1 MILYLQKKWSHFFL
15 KINLVLLFYIEQ
27 MYQYNLF
34 YPTIVDVQL
43 VLEEEL
49 QNISPIVGY
58 GGKYELEFLNGY
70 YLQEPE
76 VELDECKLSKSI
88 EDFEGR
94 SERIPNIDK
103 NYVDLGIQ
111 FRLAQLINSKN
122 VSFKNEIPI
131 HVALKGH
138 MGTGKDHD
146 IEQFAAKLKY
156 PYYRIPLSGEVRDV
170 TLLGSV
176 QLYGDGKG
184 GTESKWQDGELT
196 RDLRGPAIGNLS
208 ELNAAGPEVLFALH
222 SLLDRHKKLELPN
235 GEVIS
240 LRDDCYIFGTMNPT
254 SLRDYSGTQTLNKA
268 FADRWVIWDKPFPN
282 KDQLQLIFKKRYPNL
297 QSEFSDLIIKLAIE
311 INNSFMSDDISINI
325 ETPMS
330 LRTIVERIP
339 VGLDI
344 YKNSSDPLYEAWKNF
359 VLPHVD
365 TDDMDHYNTLWNT
378 VVRSGP
384 SLKPKL

>member
-1 MILYLQKKWSHFFL
+1 MATKKF
-15 KINLVLLFYIEQ
+15 INNES
-27 MYQYNLF
+27 N
-34 YPTIVDVQL
+34 
-43 VLEEEL
+43 EA
-49 QNISPIVGY
+49 
-58 GGKYELEFLNGY
+58 
-70 YLQEPE
+70 
-76 VELDECKLSKSI
+76 VELNECKLTKSLNDY
-88 EDFEGR
+88 EAR
-94 SERIPNIDK
+94 VKRIPNIDK

-111 FRLAQLINSKN
+111 FKLAQLIDSKIE
-122 VSFKNEIPI
+122 SFNNEIPI

-196 RDLRGPAIGNLS
+196 RALRGPAIVNLS

-235 GEVIS
+235 GEVIE
-240 LRDDCYIFGTMNPT
+240 LRDDCFIFGTMNPT
-254 SLRDYSGTQTLNKA
+254 SLRDYSGTQSLNKA
-268 FADRWVIWDKPFPN
+268 FADRWVIWEKPFPN
-282 KDQLQLIFKKRYPNL
+282 KEQLELIFNKRYPNL
-297 QSEFSDLIIKLAIE
+297 QKEFIDLIIKLSIE
-311 INNSFMSDDISINI
+311 INNSFMSEDISVNI

-339 VGLDI
+339 IGLDI
-344 YKNSSDPLYEAWKNF
+344 YKKASDPLYESWKNF
-359 VLPHVD
+359 VLPHVNS
-365 TDDMDHYNTLWNT
+365 DDLDHYNTLWNT
-378 VVRSGP
+378 VVRNGP
-384 SLKPKL
+384 AIKPKF

>member
-1 MILYLQKKWSHFFL
+1 MSKNEFTNPI
-15 KINLVLLFYIEQ
+15 
-27 MYQYNLF
+27 YNEK
-34 YPTIVDVQL
+34 VD
-43 VLEEEL
+43 
-49 QNISPIVGY
+49 
-58 GGKYELEFLNGY
+58 
-70 YLQEPE
+70 
-76 VELDECKLSKSI
+76 LDECKLSKSI
-88 EDFEGR
+88 EDYEGR
-94 SERIPNIDK
+94 AERIPNIDK

-111 FRLAQLINSKN
+111 FKLAQLINSKN

-156 PYYRIPLSGEVRDV
+156 PYYRIPLSGDVRDV

-196 RDLRGPAIGNLS
+196 RALRGPAIVNLS

>member
-1 MILYLQKKWSHFFL
+1 MVKFENPSKQKK
-15 KINLVLLFYIEQ
+15 YIEL
-27 MYQYNLF
+27 NEC
-34 YPTIVDVQL
+34 
-43 VLEEEL
+43 VLDKK
-49 QNISPIVGY
+49 IDD
-58 GGKYELEFLNGY
+58 YESRLNRV
-70 YLQEPE
+70 PE
-76 VELDECKLSKSI
+76 
-88 EDFEGR
+88 
-94 SERIPNIDK
+94 IDDY
-103 NYVDLGIQ
+103 YVDLGTQ
-111 FRLAQLINSKN
+111 FRLAQVMEAKLNA
-122 VSFKNEIPI
+122 FKNELPI

-196 RDLRGPAIGNLS
+196 RALRGPAIVNLS

-235 GEVIS
+235 GEVLQ
-240 LRDDCYIFGTMNPT
+240 LRDDTFIFGTMNPT
-254 SLRDYSGTQTLNKA
+254 SLRDYAGTQSLNKA

-282 KDQLQLIFKKRYPNL
+282 KEQLESIYIKRYPTL
-297 QSEFSDLIIKLAIE
+297 QKSYTDLVIKLALE
-311 INNSFMSDDISINI
+311 INNSFMSDDISVNI

-339 VGLDI
+339 LGL
-344 YKNSSDPLYEAWKNF
+344 KVSSDADDPLKEAWENF
-359 VLPHVD
+359 VLPHVSKED
-365 TDDMDHYNTLWNT
+365 LDHYQTLWNT
-378 VVRSGP
+378 IVRKGP
-384 SLKPKL
+384 SEKPKL

>member
-1 MILYLQKKWSHFFL
+1 MAKKEFTNP
-15 KINLVLLFYIEQ
+15 INSE
-27 MYQYNLF
+27 
-34 YPTIVDVQL
+34 
-43 VLEEEL
+43 
-49 QNISPIVGY
+49 
-58 GGKYELEFLNGY
+58 K
-70 YLQEPE
+70 
-76 VELDECKLSKSI
+76 VELDECKLTKSI
-88 EDFEGR
+88 KDYEGR
-94 SERIPNIDK
+94 VERIPNIDK

-111 FRLAQLINSKN
+111 YKLAQLINSKKI
-122 VSFKNEIPI
+122 SFKNEIPI

-196 RDLRGPAIGNLS
+196 RALRGPAIVNLS

-297 QSEFSDLIIKLAIE
+297 QTEFSDLIIKLAIE

-344 YKNSSDPLYEAWKNF
+344 YKNSSDPLLETWNNF

-365 TDDMDHYNTLWNT
+365 VDDIDHYKTLWNT
-378 VVRSGP
+378 VVRAGP
-384 SLKPKL
+384 NLKPKL

>member
-1 MILYLQKKWSHFFL
+1 MVKFENPSKQKH
-15 KINLVLLFYIEQ
+15 YIEL
-27 MYQYNLF
+27 NEC
-34 YPTIVDVQL
+34 
-43 VLEEEL
+43 VLDKK
-49 QNISPIVGY
+49 IDD
-58 GGKYELEFLNGY
+58 YESRLNRV
-70 YLQEPE
+70 PE
-76 VELDECKLSKSI
+76 
-88 EDFEGR
+88 
-94 SERIPNIDK
+94 IDDY
-103 NYVDLGIQ
+103 YVDLGTQ
-111 FRLAQLINSKN
+111 FRLAQVMEAKLNA
-122 VSFKNEIPI
+122 FKNELPI

-196 RDLRGPAIGNLS
+196 RALRGPAIVNLS

-235 GEVIS
+235 GEVLQ
-240 LRDDCYIFGTMNPT
+240 LRDDTFIFGTMNPT
-254 SLRDYSGTQTLNKA
+254 SLRDYAGTQSLNKA

-282 KDQLQLIFKKRYPNL
+282 KEQLESIYLKRYPTL
-297 QSEFSDLIIKLAIE
+297 QKSYTDLVIKLALE
-311 INNSFMSDDISINI
+311 INNSFMSDDISVNI

-339 VGLDI
+339 LGL
-344 YKNSSDPLYEAWKNF
+344 KVSSDADDPLKEAWENF
-359 VLPHVD
+359 VLPHVSKED
-365 TDDMDHYNTLWNT
+365 LDHYQTLWNT
-378 VVRSGP
+378 IVRKGP
-384 SLKPKL
+384 SEKPKL

>member
-1 MILYLQKKWSHFFL
+1 MVKKEFTNP
-15 KINLVLLFYIEQ
+15 INNE
-27 MYQYNLF
+27 
-34 YPTIVDVQL
+34 
-43 VLEEEL
+43 
-49 QNISPIVGY
+49 
-58 GGKYELEFLNGY
+58 K
-70 YLQEPE
+70 

-88 EDFEGR
+88 EDYEGR
-94 SERIPNIDK
+94 AERIPNIDK

-196 RDLRGPAIGNLS
+196 RALRGPAIVNLS

-344 YKNSSDPLYEAWKNF
+344 YKNSSDPLFEAWKNF

-365 TDDMDHYNTLWNT
+365 TDDIDHYNTLWNT

>member
-1 MILYLQKKWSHFFL
+1 MVKKQF
-15 KINLVLLFYIEQ
+15 IN
-27 MYQYNLF
+27 
-34 YPTIVDVQL
+34 P
-43 VLEEEL
+43 
-49 QNISPIVGY
+49 ISND
-58 GGKYELEFLNGY
+58 K
-70 YLQEPE
+70 
-76 VELDECKLSKSI
+76 VELDECKLPKSLN
-88 EDFEGR
+88 DYEGR
-94 SERIPNIDK
+94 VERIPIYDQ

-111 FRLAQLINSKN
+111 YRLARLIKAKN
-122 VSFKNEIPI
+122 ESFKNEIPI

-196 RDLRGPAIGNLS
+196 RALRGPSIVNLS

-235 GEVIS
+235 GELIT

-268 FADRWVIWDKPFPN
+268 FADRWVIWDKPFPT
-282 KDQLQLIFKKRYPNL
+282 KEQLELIFDKRYPQL
-297 QSEFSDLIIKLAIE
+297 QKDFTELIIKLAIE

-344 YKNSSDPLYEAWKNF
+344 YKDSSDPLYEAWNNF

-365 TDDMDHYNTLWNT
+365 IDDIDHYNTLWNT
-378 VVRSGP
+378 VIRSGP
-384 SLKPKL
+384 NLKPKL

>member
-1 MILYLQKKWSHFFL
+1 MVKFENPSKQK
-15 KINLVLLFYIEQ
+15 NYIEL
-27 MYQYNLF
+27 NEC
-34 YPTIVDVQL
+34 
-43 VLEEEL
+43 VLDKK
-49 QNISPIVGY
+49 IDD
-58 GGKYELEFLNGY
+58 YESRLNRV
-70 YLQEPE
+70 PE
-76 VELDECKLSKSI
+76 
-88 EDFEGR
+88 
-94 SERIPNIDK
+94 IDDY
-103 NYVDLGIQ
+103 YVDLGTQ
-111 FRLAQLINSKN
+111 FRLAQVMEAKLNA
-122 VSFKNEIPI
+122 FKNELPI

-196 RDLRGPAIGNLS
+196 RALRGPAIVNLS

-235 GEVIS
+235 GEVLQ
-240 LRDDCYIFGTMNPT
+240 LRDDTFIFGTMNPT
-254 SLRDYSGTQTLNKA
+254 SLRDYAGTQSLNKA

-282 KDQLQLIFKKRYPNL
+282 KEQLESIYSKRYPTL
-297 QSEFSDLIIKLAIE
+297 QKSYTDLVIKLALE
-311 INNSFMSDDISINI
+311 INNSFMSDDISVNI

-339 VGLDI
+339 LGL
-344 YKNSSDPLYEAWKNF
+344 KVSSDADDPLKEAWENF
-359 VLPHVD
+359 VLPHVSKED
-365 TDDMDHYNTLWNT
+365 LDHYQTLWNT
-378 VVRSGP
+378 IVRKGP
-384 SLKPKL
+384 SEKPKL

>member
-1 MILYLQKKWSHFFL
+1 MATKKF
-15 KINLVLLFYIEQ
+15 INNES
-27 MYQYNLF
+27 N
-34 YPTIVDVQL
+34 
-43 VLEEEL
+43 EA
-49 QNISPIVGY
+49 
-58 GGKYELEFLNGY
+58 
-70 YLQEPE
+70 
-76 VELDECKLSKSI
+76 VELNECKLTKSLNDY
-88 EDFEGR
+88 EAR
-94 SERIPNIDK
+94 VKRIPIIDK

-111 FRLAQLINSKN
+111 FKLAQLIDSKIE
-122 VSFKNEIPI
+122 SFNNEIPI

-196 RDLRGPAIGNLS
+196 RALRGPAIVNLS

-235 GEVIS
+235 GEVIE
-240 LRDDCYIFGTMNPT
+240 LRDDCFIFGTMNPT
-254 SLRDYSGTQTLNKA
+254 SLRDYSGTQSLNKA
-268 FADRWVIWDKPFPN
+268 FADRWVIWEKPFPN
-282 KDQLQLIFKKRYPNL
+282 KEQLELIFNKRYPNL
-297 QSEFSDLIIKLAIE
+297 QKEFIDLIIKLAIE
-311 INNSFMSDDISINI
+311 INNSFMSEDISVNI

-339 VGLDI
+339 IGLDI
-344 YKNSSDPLYEAWKNF
+344 YKKASDPLYESWKNF
-359 VLPHVD
+359 VLPHVNS
-365 TDDMDHYNTLWNT
+365 DDLDHYNTLWNT
-378 VVRSGP
+378 VVRNGP
-384 SLKPKL
+384 AIKPKF

>member
-1 MILYLQKKWSHFFL
+1 MAKKEFTNP
-15 KINLVLLFYIEQ
+15 INNE
-27 MYQYNLF
+27 
-34 YPTIVDVQL
+34 
-43 VLEEEL
+43 
-49 QNISPIVGY
+49 
-58 GGKYELEFLNGY
+58 K
-70 YLQEPE
+70 

-88 EDFEGR
+88 EDYEGR
-94 SERIPNIDK
+94 AERIPNVDK

-111 FRLAQLINSKN
+111 FKLAQLINSKN

-196 RDLRGPAIGNLS
+196 RALRGPAIVNLS

>member
-1 MILYLQKKWSHFFL
+1 MAKKEFTNP
-15 KINLVLLFYIEQ
+15 INNE
-27 MYQYNLF
+27 
-34 YPTIVDVQL
+34 
-43 VLEEEL
+43 
-49 QNISPIVGY
+49 
-58 GGKYELEFLNGY
+58 K
-70 YLQEPE
+70 

-88 EDFEGR
+88 EDYEGR
-94 SERIPNIDK
+94 AERIPNIDK

-196 RDLRGPAIGNLS
+196 RALRGPAIVNLS

-254 SLRDYSGTQTLNKA
+254 SVRDYSGTQTLNKA

>member
-1 MILYLQKKWSHFFL
+1 MAKKEFTNP
-15 KINLVLLFYIEQ
+15 INNE
-27 MYQYNLF
+27 
-34 YPTIVDVQL
+34 
-43 VLEEEL
+43 
-49 QNISPIVGY
+49 
-58 GGKYELEFLNGY
+58 K
-70 YLQEPE
+70 

-88 EDFEGR
+88 EDYEGR
-94 SERIPNIDK
+94 AERIPNIDK

-196 RDLRGPAIGNLS
+196 RALRGPAIVNLS

-282 KDQLQLIFKKRYPNL
+282 KNQLQLIFKKRYPNL
-297 QSEFSDLIIKLAIE
+297 QLEFSDLIIKLAIE

-365 TDDMDHYNTLWNT
+365 LDDLDHYNTLWNT
-378 VVRSGP
+378 VVRNGP
-384 SLKPKL
+384 NLKPKL

>member
-1 MILYLQKKWSHFFL
+1 MVKK
-15 KINLVLLFYIEQ
+15 
-27 MYQYNLF
+27 
-34 YPTIVDVQL
+34 
-43 VLEEEL
+43 
-49 QNISPIVGY
+49 
-58 GGKYELEFLNGY
+58 EFTNPLNN
-70 YLQEPE
+70 EK
-76 VELDECKLSKSI
+76 VELDECKLTKSL
-88 EDFEGR
+88 EDYEGR
-94 SERIPNIDK
+94 VERIPNIDK

-111 FRLAQLINSKN
+111 YRLARLINSKN

-196 RDLRGPAIGNLS
+196 RALRGPAIVNLS

-282 KDQLQLIFKKRYPNL
+282 KEQLELIFKKRYPNL
-297 QSEFSDLIIKLAIE
+297 QTEFSDLIIKLAIE

-344 YKNSSDPLYEAWKNF
+344 YKNFSDPLLEAWNNF

-365 TDDMDHYNTLWNT
+365 TDDLDHYNTLWNT

>member
-1 MILYLQKKWSHFFL
+1 MATKKF
-15 KINLVLLFYIEQ
+15 INNES
-27 MYQYNLF
+27 N
-34 YPTIVDVQL
+34 
-43 VLEEEL
+43 EA
-49 QNISPIVGY
+49 
-58 GGKYELEFLNGY
+58 
-70 YLQEPE
+70 
-76 VELDECKLSKSI
+76 VELNECKLTKSLNDY
-88 EDFEGR
+88 EAR
-94 SERIPNIDK
+94 VKRIPNIDK

-111 FRLAQLINSKN
+111 FKLAQLIDSKIE
-122 VSFKNEIPI
+122 SFSNEIPI

-196 RDLRGPAIGNLS
+196 RALRGPAIVNLS

-235 GEVIS
+235 GEVIE
-240 LRDDCYIFGTMNPT
+240 LRDDCFIFGTMNPT
-254 SLRDYSGTQTLNKA
+254 SLRDYSGTQSLNKA
-268 FADRWVIWDKPFPN
+268 FADRWVIWEKPFPN
-282 KDQLQLIFKKRYPNL
+282 KEQLELIFNKRYPNL
-297 QSEFSDLIIKLAIE
+297 QKEFIDLIIKLSIE
-311 INNSFMSDDISINI
+311 INNSFMSEDISVNI

-339 VGLDI
+339 IGLDI
-344 YKNSSDPLYEAWKNF
+344 YKNASDPLYESWKNF
-359 VLPHVD
+359 VLPHVNS
-365 TDDMDHYNTLWNT
+365 DDLDHYNTLWNT
-378 VVRSGP
+378 VVRNGP
-384 SLKPKL
+384 AIKPKF

>member
-1 MILYLQKKWSHFFL
+1 MVKKQF
-15 KINLVLLFYIEQ
+15 IN
-27 MYQYNLF
+27 
-34 YPTIVDVQL
+34 P
-43 VLEEEL
+43 
-49 QNISPIVGY
+49 ISND
-58 GGKYELEFLNGY
+58 K
-70 YLQEPE
+70 
-76 VELDECKLSKSI
+76 VELDECKLPKSLN
-88 EDFEGR
+88 DYEGR
-94 SERIPNIDK
+94 VERIPIYDK

-111 FRLAQLINSKN
+111 YRLAKLIKAKN
-122 VSFKNEIPI
+122 ESFKNEIPI

-146 IEQFAAKLKY
+146 IEQFAAKLKF

-196 RDLRGPAIGNLS
+196 RALRGPSIVNLS

-235 GEVIS
+235 GEVIT

-268 FADRWVIWDKPFPN
+268 FADRWVIWDKPFPT
-282 KDQLQLIFKKRYPNL
+282 KEQLELIFDKRYPKL
-297 QSEFSDLIIKLAIE
+297 QKDFTESIIKLAIE

-344 YKNSSDPLYEAWKNF
+344 YKDSSDPLYEAWKNF

-365 TDDMDHYNTLWNT
+365 IDDIDHYNTLWNT

-384 SLKPKL
+384 NLKPKL

>member
-1 MILYLQKKWSHFFL
+1 MAKKEFTNP
-15 KINLVLLFYIEQ
+15 INNEK
-27 MYQYNLF
+27 
-34 YPTIVDVQL
+34 VQ
-43 VLEEEL
+43 
-49 QNISPIVGY
+49 
-58 GGKYELEFLNGY
+58 
-70 YLQEPE
+70 
-76 VELDECKLSKSI
+76 LDECKLSKSI
-88 EDFEGR
+88 EDYEGR
-94 SERIPNIDK
+94 AERIPNIDK

-196 RDLRGPAIGNLS
+196 RALRGPAIVNLS

>member
-1 MILYLQKKWSHFFL
+1 MAKKEFTNP
-15 KINLVLLFYIEQ
+15 INNE
-27 MYQYNLF
+27 
-34 YPTIVDVQL
+34 
-43 VLEEEL
+43 
-49 QNISPIVGY
+49 
-58 GGKYELEFLNGY
+58 K
-70 YLQEPE
+70 

-88 EDFEGR
+88 EDYEGR
-94 SERIPNIDK
+94 AERIPNIDK

-196 RDLRGPAIGNLS
+196 RALRGPAIVNLS

-222 SLLDRHKKLELPN
+222 SLLDRHRKLELPN
-235 GEVIS
+235 GEVLS
-240 LRDDCYIFGTMNPT
+240 LREDCYIFGTMNPT

>member
-1 MILYLQKKWSHFFL
+1 MVKKEFTNP
-15 KINLVLLFYIEQ
+15 INNE
-27 MYQYNLF
+27 
-34 YPTIVDVQL
+34 T
-43 VLEEEL
+43 
-49 QNISPIVGY
+49 
-58 GGKYELEFLNGY
+58 
-70 YLQEPE
+70 

-88 EDFEGR
+88 EDYEGR
-94 SERIPNIDK
+94 AERIPNVDK

-111 FRLAQLINSKN
+111 FKLAQLINSKN

-196 RDLRGPAIGNLS
+196 RALRGPAIVNLS

-268 FADRWVIWDKPFPN
+268 FADRWVIWDKPFPD

-344 YKNSSDPLYEAWKNF
+344 YKNSSDPLFEAWKNF

-365 TDDMDHYNTLWNT
+365 TDDIDHYNTLWNT

>member
-1 MILYLQKKWSHFFL
+1 MVKKEFFNPL
-15 KINLVLLFYIEQ
+15 NNETIE
-27 MYQYNLF
+27 
-34 YPTIVDVQL
+34 
-43 VLEEEL
+43 
-49 QNISPIVGY
+49 
-58 GGKYELEFLNGY
+58 LN
-70 YLQEPE
+70 
-76 VELDECKLSKSI
+76 ECKLTKNIKDYKS
-88 EDFEGR
+88 R
-94 SERIPNIDK
+94 VSRIPNYDK

-111 FRLAQLINSKN
+111 FRLAQLIKSKQE
-122 VSFKNEIPI
+122 SFNNEIPI

-196 RDLRGPAIGNLS
+196 RALRGPSIVNLS

-235 GEVIS
+235 GEVIE

-282 KDQLQLIFKKRYPNL
+282 NEQLELIFAKRYPKL
-297 QSEFSDLIIKLAIE
+297 QKEFVDLIIKLSVE
-311 INNSFMSDDISINI
+311 INNSFI
-325 ETPMS
+325 
-330 LRTIVERIP
+330 LQQ
-339 VGLDI
+339 
-344 YKNSSDPLYEAWKNF
+344 
-359 VLPHVD
+359 
-365 TDDMDHYNTLWNT
+365 
-378 VVRSGP
+378 
-384 SLKPKL
+384 

>member
-1 MILYLQKKWSHFFL
+1 MVTKKF
-15 KINLVLLFYIEQ
+15 INNES
-27 MYQYNLF
+27 N
-34 YPTIVDVQL
+34 
-43 VLEEEL
+43 EA
-49 QNISPIVGY
+49 
-58 GGKYELEFLNGY
+58 
-70 YLQEPE
+70 
-76 VELDECKLSKSI
+76 VELNECKLTKSLNDY
-88 EDFEGR
+88 EAR
-94 SERIPNIDK
+94 VKRIPIIDK

-111 FRLAQLINSKN
+111 FKLAQLIDSKIE
-122 VSFKNEIPI
+122 SFNNEIPI

-196 RDLRGPAIGNLS
+196 RALRGPAIVNLS

-235 GEVIS
+235 GEVIE
-240 LRDDCYIFGTMNPT
+240 LRDDCFIFGTMNPT
-254 SLRDYSGTQTLNKA
+254 SLRDYSGTQSLNKA
-268 FADRWVIWDKPFPN
+268 FADRWVIWEKPFPN
-282 KDQLQLIFKKRYPNL
+282 KEQLELIFNKRYPNL
-297 QSEFSDLIIKLAIE
+297 QKEFLDLIIKLAIE
-311 INNSFMSDDISINI
+311 INNSFMSEDISVNI

-339 VGLDI
+339 IGLDI
-344 YKNSSDPLYEAWKNF
+344 YKKASDPLYESWKNF
-359 VLPHVD
+359 VLPHVNS
-365 TDDMDHYNTLWNT
+365 DDLDHYNTLWNT
-378 VVRSGP
+378 VVRNGP
-384 SLKPKL
+384 AIKPKF

>member
-1 MILYLQKKWSHFFL
+1 MVKFENPSKQK
-15 KINLVLLFYIEQ
+15 NYIEL
-27 MYQYNLF
+27 NEC
-34 YPTIVDVQL
+34 
-43 VLEEEL
+43 VLDKK
-49 QNISPIVGY
+49 IDD
-58 GGKYELEFLNGY
+58 YESRLNRV
-70 YLQEPE
+70 PE
-76 VELDECKLSKSI
+76 
-88 EDFEGR
+88 
-94 SERIPNIDK
+94 IDDY
-103 NYVDLGIQ
+103 YVDLGTQ
-111 FRLAQLINSKN
+111 FRLAQVMEAKLNA
-122 VSFKNEIPI
+122 FKNELPI

-196 RDLRGPAIGNLS
+196 RALRGPAIVNLS

-235 GEVIS
+235 GEVLQ
-240 LRDDCYIFGTMNPT
+240 LRDDTFIFGTMNPT
-254 SLRDYSGTQTLNKA
+254 SLRDYAGTQSLNKA

-282 KDQLQLIFKKRYPNL
+282 KEQLESIYLKRYPTL
-297 QSEFSDLIIKLAIE
+297 QKSYTDLVIKLALE
-311 INNSFMSDDISINI
+311 INNSFMSDDISVNI

-339 VGLDI
+339 LGL
-344 YKNSSDPLYEAWKNF
+344 KVSSDANDPLKEAWENF
-359 VLPHVD
+359 VLPHVSKED
-365 TDDMDHYNTLWNT
+365 LDHYQTLWNT
-378 VVRSGP
+378 IVRKGP
-384 SLKPKL
+384 SEKPKL

>member
-1 MILYLQKKWSHFFL
+1 MVKKEFTNPVNNE
-15 KINLVLLFYIEQ
+15 KI
-27 MYQYNLF
+27 
-34 YPTIVDVQL
+34 
-43 VLEEEL
+43 
-49 QNISPIVGY
+49 
-58 GGKYELEFLNGY
+58 
-70 YLQEPE
+70 
-76 VELDECKLSKSI
+76 ELDECKLTKSL
-88 EDFEGR
+88 EDYEGR
-94 SERIPNIDK
+94 VERIPNIDK

-111 FRLAQLINSKN
+111 YRLAKLINSKN

-196 RDLRGPAIGNLS
+196 RALRGPAIVNLS

-282 KDQLQLIFKKRYPNL
+282 KEQLELIFKKRYPNL
-297 QSEFSDLIIKLAIE
+297 QTEFSDLIIKLAIE

-344 YKNSSDPLYEAWKNF
+344 YKDSSDPLLEAWNNF

-365 TDDMDHYNTLWNT
+365 TDDLDHYNTLWNT

>member
-1 MILYLQKKWSHFFL
+1 MAKKEFTNP
-15 KINLVLLFYIEQ
+15 INNE
-27 MYQYNLF
+27 
-34 YPTIVDVQL
+34 
-43 VLEEEL
+43 
-49 QNISPIVGY
+49 
-58 GGKYELEFLNGY
+58 K
-70 YLQEPE
+70 

-88 EDFEGR
+88 EDYEGR
-94 SERIPNIDK
+94 AERIPNIDK

-196 RDLRGPAIGNLS
+196 RALRGPAIVNLS

-282 KDQLQLIFKKRYPNL
+282 KDQLELIFKKRYPNL

>member
-1 MILYLQKKWSHFFL
+1 MVKFENPSKQKKYMEL
-15 KINLVLLFYIEQ
+15 NECVLDKKIN
-27 MYQYNLF
+27 
-34 YPTIVDVQL
+34 D
-43 VLEEEL
+43 
-49 QNISPIVGY
+49 
-58 GGKYELEFLNGY
+58 YESRLNRV
-70 YLQEPE
+70 PE
-76 VELDECKLSKSI
+76 
-88 EDFEGR
+88 
-94 SERIPNIDK
+94 IDDY
-103 NYVDLGIQ
+103 YVDLGTQ
-111 FRLAQLINSKN
+111 FRLAQVMEAKLNA
-122 VSFKNEIPI
+122 FKNELPI

-196 RDLRGPAIGNLS
+196 RALRGPAIVNLS

-235 GEVIS
+235 GEVLQ
-240 LRDDCYIFGTMNPT
+240 LRDDTFIFGTMNPT
-254 SLRDYSGTQTLNKA
+254 SLRDYAGTQSLNKA

-282 KDQLQLIFKKRYPNL
+282 KEQLESIYIKRYPTL
-297 QSEFSDLIIKLAIE
+297 QKSYTDLVIKLALE
-311 INNSFMSDDISINI
+311 INNSFMSDDISVNI

-339 VGLDI
+339 LGL
-344 YKNSSDPLYEAWKNF
+344 KVSSDADDPLKEAWENF
-359 VLPHVD
+359 VLPHVSKED
-365 TDDMDHYNTLWNT
+365 LDHYQTLWNT
-378 VVRSGP
+378 IVRKGP
-384 SLKPKL
+384 SEKPKL

>member
-1 MILYLQKKWSHFFL
+1 MATKKF
-15 KINLVLLFYIEQ
+15 INNES
-27 MYQYNLF
+27 N
-34 YPTIVDVQL
+34 
-43 VLEEEL
+43 EA
-49 QNISPIVGY
+49 
-58 GGKYELEFLNGY
+58 
-70 YLQEPE
+70 
-76 VELDECKLSKSI
+76 VELNECKLTKSLNDY
-88 EDFEGR
+88 EAR
-94 SERIPNIDK
+94 VKRIPIIDK

-111 FRLAQLINSKN
+111 FKLAQLIDSKIE
-122 VSFKNEIPI
+122 SFNNEIPI

-196 RDLRGPAIGNLS
+196 RALRGPAIVNLS

-235 GEVIS
+235 GEVIE
-240 LRDDCYIFGTMNPT
+240 LRDDCFIFGTMNPT
-254 SLRDYSGTQTLNKA
+254 SLRDYSGTQSLNKA
-268 FADRWVIWDKPFPN
+268 FADRWVIWEKPFPN
-282 KDQLQLIFKKRYPNL
+282 KEQLELIFNKRYPNL
-297 QSEFSDLIIKLAIE
+297 QKEFIDLIIKLAIE
-311 INNSFMSDDISINI
+311 INNSFMSEDISVNI

-339 VGLDI
+339 IGLDV
-344 YKNSSDPLYEAWKNF
+344 YKKASDPLFESWKNF
-359 VLPHVD
+359 VLPHVNS
-365 TDDMDHYNTLWNT
+365 DDLDHYNTLWNT
-378 VVRSGP
+378 VVRNGP
-384 SLKPKL
+384 AIKPKF

>member
-1 MILYLQKKWSHFFL
+1 MAKKEFTNP
-15 KINLVLLFYIEQ
+15 INNE
-27 MYQYNLF
+27 
-34 YPTIVDVQL
+34 
-43 VLEEEL
+43 
-49 QNISPIVGY
+49 
-58 GGKYELEFLNGY
+58 K
-70 YLQEPE
+70 

-88 EDFEGR
+88 EDYEGR
-94 SERIPNIDK
+94 AERIPNIDK

-122 VSFKNEIPI
+122 DSFKNEIPI

-196 RDLRGPAIGNLS
+196 RALRGPAIVNLS